1 METGKE
7 TLKQQAYRIIKNK
20 ILYCEYAPNE
30 ILNEELLLKDTGCSR
45 APIRDA
51 LSRLEQEHLLVI
63 LPKKGIRIADVNL
76 NDITSVFEMRCMVEP
91 YVIRMY
97 GECLDKEK
105 LRKYRKRFESD
116 ITPERV
122 MKAAKE
128 NRLLEMY
135 TLDDEFHQYLIQSS
149 PNPYMWLSMEL
160 IYNQNIR
167 LRVLTSIDRGRLM
180 KSNPEHTAIIDL
192 LLEDRYEDAAE
203 EMKNHLNKAK
213 QGSFDALIKNGGWNQ
228 QGEKFP
234 AEIM

>member
-30 ILNEELLLKDTGCSR
+30 ILNEEFLLKDTGCSR

-51 LSRLEQEHLLVI
+51 LSRLEQEHLLNI
-63 LPKKGIRIADVNL
+63 MPKKGIRISDVNL

-91 YVIRMY
+91 YVIRLY
-97 GECLDKEK
+97 GDRLDKEK
-105 LRKYRKRFESD
+105 LREYRKRFEEN
-116 ITPERV
+116 ITPEKV
-122 MKAAKE
+122 IEAAKE
-128 NRLLEMY
+128 NRLFEMY
-135 TLDDEFHQYLIQSS
+135 ALDDEFHQYLIQSS

-213 QGSFDALIKNGGWNQ
+213 QGSFTALIKNGGWNQ
-228 QGEKFP
+228 QGEKFL
-234 AEIM
+234 